1 MSELKRP
8 IAAANAEAG
17 DLAAYV
23 AEANAWDR
31 DRIAQW
37 QQSARHAWWVAVAA
51 GACTL
56 SCACALLVLS
66 PLKRVEPF
74 VIRVDDTSGVVDVVP
89 VYSGR
94 LSLPDSVTR
103 YFLSHYVQ
111 VCERFDYATAES
123 DYEECGAF
131 HTAQRNQAWYAQW
144 NRSNPLSPLNVHR
157 DGSTVSVQI
166 ESVSFFRS
174 ASGVSDL
181 AQVRYLRIERTAG
194 GAEHQITH
202 WIATIQYAY
211 TAPSQDPQV
220 RGWNPLGF
228 KVMQFMPEPE
238 VLHESTIDA
247 ARAGHSPS

>member
-1 MSELKRP
+1 MSEPNPKT
-8 IAAANAEAG
+8 AAAGAEAG
-17 DLAAYV
+17 DLAAYL

-37 QQSARHAWWVAVAA
+37 QQGARHAWWVAVAA

-56 SCACALLVLS
+56 SCACALLLLL

-74 VIRVDDTSGVVDVVP
+74 VIRVDDTSGVIDVVP

-94 LSLPDSVTR
+94 SNLPDTVTR

-131 HTAQRNQAWYAQW
+131 HTAQRNQVWYAQW

-157 DGSTVSVQI
+157 DGSMVSVQI
-166 ESVSFFRS
+166 ESVSFFRPP
-174 ASGVSDL
+174 SGVSEL
-181 AQVRYLRIERTAG
+181 AQVRYLKIERAAD

-211 TAPSQDPQV
+211 TAPSQDPRV

-228 KVMQFMPEPE
+228 KVVQFMAEPE
-238 VLHESTIDA
+238 VQHEPATDA
-247 ARAGHSPS
+247 ARAGHSPP